1 MHYATCWKSSDVLLG
16 SLGASAAIR
25 IGQPGPPCRRPRSDV
40 VERGLWAQLLPASAW
55 RSAQSPGV
63 DWRNL
68 RMKLMKQI
76 VDQNIDV
83 MTFDVIYTFVD
94 LCVHMNMYV
103 IENYVVMKCDEQ
115 GF

>member
-1 MHYATCWKSSDVLLG
+1 
-16 SLGASAAIR
+16 
-25 IGQPGPPCRRPRSDV
+25 
-40 VERGLWAQLLPASAW
+40 
-55 RSAQSPGV
+55 
-63 DWRNL
+63 
-68 RMKLMKQI
+68 MKQI

-115 GF
+115 GFQTDF